1 VQIEILEMLDSKKI
15 WIRNPKWREDVIQQN
30 NEGDEGQQQ
39 QEESSEE
46 KDGQEIRSQEKGS
59 E

>member
-1 VQIEILEMLDSKKI
+1 MLDSKKI
-15 WIRNPKWREDVIQQN
+15 WIRNPKWREDVIQQH